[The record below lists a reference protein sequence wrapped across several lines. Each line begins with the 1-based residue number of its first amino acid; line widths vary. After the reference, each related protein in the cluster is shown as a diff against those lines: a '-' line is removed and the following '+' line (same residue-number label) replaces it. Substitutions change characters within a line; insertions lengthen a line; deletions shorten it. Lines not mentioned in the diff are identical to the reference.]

1 MAKKEDVVKKAI
13 AGMRNPKNIRNIGIV
28 AHVDH
33 GKTTLSDNLIA
44 AAGLLAENLAG
55 KQCALDFWDVE
66 QQRGI
71 TVNAANITVTYY
83 HPENKE
89 DYIINLIDTPGHVDF
104 AAEVTRAMRAV
115 DGIILVVCGVEGVKT
130 QTEKNLIQA
139 LKEGVKPVLFIN
151 KIDRLLTE
159 LKVPPEEMMN
169 RFIKIITDVN
179 KIIQKYAPEPF
190 KDEWLISPEKG
201 NVAFGSAYNN
211 WAISVPMMK
220 RTGITFKDVYSAIE
234 RDDVEFL
241 KKNLPLVHTTLDMV
255 INQLPDPITA
265 QKYRIPIIWKGDIN
279 SEIGQKLLN
288 CDPNGPLVM
297 MITKI
302 IYDPHAGFLAT
313 GRIFSGRVKQG
324 TKVYLSNAG
333 KQATIQQVSIMM
345 GADRVIVDDIPA
357 GNIVT
362 LGGLKEAAVGDTVST
377 VEIDPPFEAIKH
389 YSEPVIT
396 AAFEPKNPTELHKLI
411 NALRIL
417 AKEDSSVVVNINEET
432 GECLVSAMGSL
443 HLEIILEK
451 LKDLGVEAK
460 MSPPVVVYRETVLK
474 ESPVVE
480 GKSPNRHNRFY
491 VKVEPLEED
500 VYNAIIEGKIPEGR
514 PKDPKELGKELV
526 KYGIDSDQAKRVWSI
541 KGNCLFVDQT
551 KGVQY
556 LHETKELILQ
566 AFEELVD
573 QGPLAKERMTKMK
586 VLLTDATLHEDSV
599 HRGPAQIL
607 PAVKKPIYA
616 AILQADPVL
625 LEPKQKV
632 YIDTPDEF
640 LGAVL
645 NVVNGKR
652 GKVIDVVQE
661 GEVTQVISEIPVS
674 EMMSF
679 EKDIRSAAQGKPMWS
694 IEFAGYD
701 LLPRELQQQVIREI
715 RIRKGLPEE
724 PPKPEDFMEM

>member
-13 AGMRNPKNIRNIGIV
+13 TGMRNPKNIRNIGIV

-44 AAGLLAENLAG
+44 AAGLLADNLAG

-169 RFIKIITDVN
+169 RFTKIITEVN
-179 KIIQKYAPEPF
+179 KIIQKYAPEQF
-190 KDEWLISPEKG
+190 KDEWLISPNKG

-211 WAISVPMMK
+211 WAISVPMMQ
-220 RTGITFKDVYSAIE
+220 RTGVTFKDVYDAIE
-234 RDDVEFL
+234 RDDIEFL

-255 INQLPDPITA
+255 INKLSDPITA
-265 QKYRIPIIWKGDIN
+265 QKYRIPIIWKGDIG
-279 SEIGQKLLN
+279 SENGQKLLN

-297 MITKI
+297 MITKV

-313 GRIFSGRVKQG
+313 GRVFSGRVKQG
-324 TKVYLSNAG
+324 TKVNLSSSK

-500 VYNAIIEGKIPEGR
+500 VYNAIVEGKIPEGR

-701 LLPRELQQQVIREI
+701 LLPRELQPQVIREI

-724 PPKPEDFMEM
+724 TPKPEDFMEM